1 LIKDYELEV
10 HYHSGKVNVVADALR
25 QKAHCDYLPAVHIT
39 EEYSSTQVLPDLSL
53 FNITLT
59 PTLKSEIIAAQN
71 NDEVMGHIKRRM
83 QEGDPK
89 VACFLEDAEGTLL
102 FKDKLVVPKKEAL
115 KRRFWTKLIPLGTLL
130 IQIVPRCIMTQGS
143 NFGGQE

>member
-1 LIKDYELEV
+1 
-10 HYHSGKVNVVADALR
+10 
-25 QKAHCDYLPAVHIT
+25 
-39 EEYSSTQVLPDLSL
+39 
-53 FNITLT
+53 
-59 PTLKSEIIAAQN
+59 
-71 NDEVMGHIKRRM
+71 MGHIKRRM